1 MTDPNARKKLKEN
14 ELQAAIMERLLQH
27 PECEAITQV
36 YVKPTGLQLPEE
48 TWTHTLISRRATAPL
63 SNKEK
68 AAMHAA
74 LNELRAE
81 FDILPD

>member
-1 MTDPNARKKLKEN
+1 MTDPNARKKLKES
-14 ELQAAIMERLLQH
+14 ELQAVIMERLLQH

-36 YVKPTGLQLPEE
+36 YVKPTGLQPPAE
-48 TWTHTLISRRATAPL
+48 TWTHTLISRRANAHR
-63 SNKEK
+63 SNKET
-68 AAMHAA
+68 AAMHAV